1 MSASKKTKV
10 ESVEPLDIKGSNMFG
25 TFDSVEALVES
36 FDNYSPSDRW
46 LLSLGHAL
54 TINTIVNIMV
64 KYCDGKAV
72 AEPIPS
78 LFRTINNKTN
88 TKKEV

>member
-10 ESVEPLDIKGSNMFG
+10 ESIEPLDIKGSNMFG

-36 FDNYSPSDRW
+36 FENYSPSDRW

-54 TINTIVNIMV
+54 
-64 KYCDGKAV
+64 
-72 AEPIPS
+72 
-78 LFRTINNKTN
+78 
-88 TKKEV
+88 